1 MSEEFETEIERLVE
15 EAGFELVTLERAG
28 ARNRPLLRL
37 RIDRPDSEPGH
48 SGVTADDCAQV
59 SRVLH
64 ERLEGSPNSLE
75 NLVLEV
81 SSPGV
86 ERPLVRQKDFDRF
99 AGNRIVVR
107 GYRPLVGKSRQVEG
121 LLTGLVG
128 DAGDR
133 LALEVEGERIE
144 IPLDAVA
151 KATLAYR
158 WQEDL

>member
-1 MSEEFETEIERLVE
+1 MSEEFERAIERLVE
-15 EAGFELVTLERAG
+15 ESGFELVTLERAG

-37 RIDRPDSEPGH
+37 RIDRPGSVAGH
-48 SGVTADDCAQV
+48 SGVTAEDCALV

-64 ERLEGSPNSLE
+64 ERLEAGPNSLE
-75 NLVLEV
+75 NYVLEV

-86 ERPLVRQKDFDRF
+86 ERPLVRREDFDRF
-99 AGNRIVVR
+99 AGNEVVLR
-107 GYRPLVGKSRQVEG
+107 GYRPLVGNSRQVEG

-133 LALEVEGERIE
+133 LALEIEGEHVE